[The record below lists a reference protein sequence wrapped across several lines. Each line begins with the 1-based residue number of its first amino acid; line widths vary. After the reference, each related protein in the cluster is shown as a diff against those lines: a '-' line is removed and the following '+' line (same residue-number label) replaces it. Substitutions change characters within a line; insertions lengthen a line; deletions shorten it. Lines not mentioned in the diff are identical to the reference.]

1 MDELTAQIL
10 LETLEDAGRHAT
22 KKQLSNG
29 DYVVVAAD
37 GVYLWNAGDTRRWL
51 KGSLQRALA
60 RKLRQEKEEALA

>member
-29 DYVVVAAD
+29 TWVVVAAD
-37 GVYLWNAGDTRRWL
+37 GVYIWNEQDARRWI

-60 RKLRQEKEEALA
+60 RKLRKEEVAASI